1 MLQRSMTVE
10 TPDHVTLS
18 DADLLRTVHRLVN
31 SERAATAALIA
42 ALGELDARR
51 LYLAEGC
58 SSLFT
63 YCTHVLHLSE
73 HAAYGRI
80 EAARAARRWPVVLDM
95 LADGSLHLTA
105 IGLLSRH
112 LTAENHEAVL
122 TAACHKS
129 KRQVEEIVATLRP
142 LPPVPSTIRKLPV
155 HTPAP
160 VLDDMLQ
167 IGAIGSQVS
176 ASVVTRPEVCEAA
189 PVPARRA
196 AEIKPLAPEQ
206 YKVQFTASRDTYAR
220 LLEVQALL
228 RHRIPSADV
237 AAIMDLAL
245 AALLTELHRSKHA
258 AVSHP
263 RQQTT
268 SAPRGRHV
276 PSAVKRAVWDR
287 DQGRCAFVGT
297 LGRCS

>member
-51 LYLAEGC
+51 LYLAQGC

-63 YCTHVLHLSE
+63 YCTHALHLSE

-80 EAARAARRWPVVLDM
+80 EAARAARRWPIVLDM
-95 LADGSLHLTA
+95 LADGLLHLTA

-155 HTPAP
+155 HTPVP
-160 VLDDMLQ
+160 VVDNMLQ
-167 IGAIGSQVS
+167 IGAIGSQVPVSVVAHNSSES
-176 ASVVTRPEVCEAA
+176 ASP
-189 PVPARRA
+189 PPRRA

-206 YKVQFTASRDTYAR
+206 YKVQFTASRDTYDK

-228 RHRIPSADV
+228 RHQI
-237 AAIMDLAL
+237 
-245 AALLTELHRSKHA
+245 
-258 AVSHP
+258 
-263 RQQTT
+263 
-268 SAPRGRHV
+268 
-276 PSAVKRAVWDR
+276 
-287 DQGRCAFVGT
+287 
-297 LGRCS
+297 